1 VADKVEAEV
10 CTAEEAAD
18 AATGLAEI
26 PTTDAVATM
35 EVVENAVVGGEMS
48 VGSSDLAG
56 QSESEVHIAEGMTD
70 AATSPAEIP
79 TIGAV
84 AATEAV
90 EDAVVCVAVAGREI
104 NVGSSDLSVPLKSEV
119 CIAEGMSDVAT
130 GPAEIPTIGA
140 VAATEAVEDAV
151 VGGEMSV
158 SSSDLAGQSE
168 SEVHIAEGMTDAATG
183 PAEIP
188 TTGAVAT
195 TEAVENAV
203 VGGEMSVG
211 SPDLAGQLV
220 AEVCTEQ
227 GVTLA
232 LSGTKRHN
240 RYSKR
245 QIDTD
250 VHNADGRLSSFC
262 LDDSSGLKM
271 RCRSSQK
278 KSVMSSAE
286 SSTCPT
292 VSISSARVTRG
303 AIAKSLLSNQTPKK
317 PIQFK
322 GSPVKRACDGKV
334 LYLPTKVKRPLNSK
348 SRPSLGSTSSLEAG
362 CSSANKAGV
371 GKTTKQPR
379 VHEVIFSLSKKEKQQ
394 SKRHSSEDPHVTDLP
409 NKKNKVRGSVVNNA
423 TLLQERRQLLKGRYA
438 GMDESGDDEDDDYVP
453 KQGSR
458 SVSLKPQPTR
468 KKTGKKGRV
477 MLLKK
482 QQDTPEDRPA
492 ETDDESDIGSHSSDS
507 YEDMTDCS
515 SVSDIEPD
523 SDNNTEVQT
532 EDNSQVS
539 HESKSQI
546 QEDWFVP
553 RGLHQQFTFQDCPQ
567 RHLVDADEV
576 FDPMTF
582 YSLFL
587 DDDIITMMVTETNRY
602 AARTAETKQLQ
613 AQSRMR
619 VWSDTNPTEMRQFCG
634 LLLWMGLVRMPTI
647 DCYWRKSSLYR
658 NNIAGNTM
666 TRNRFQL
673 MLANW
678 HFADNEEAAG
688 DRTHKVNALMKAL
701 ITKFANARNPAEDI
715 VIDETMIAFRGRLQF
730 RQYLPGKAHKYG
742 VKIFKLC
749 DKTGYTYNMTIYKG
763 KNDRTFS
770 MPTEIVLN
778 LSQPYLTDGRTLVTD
793 NFYTSVELATKLLQ
807 SRTHL
812 VGTVRSNRKSLPRAV
827 TAAHLKKGEVI
838 ARQNN
843 DGVHV
848 LKWRDRRDVMVL
860 STKHGGNL
868 VNTGKKNRKQE
879 IIQKPE
885 AVLYYNSIK
894 QGIDVSDQMSSYH
907 SPLRKSIRWF
917 HKVAMEF
924 LLGTAVVNAWLLY
937 NEHCRSVGLESRQ
950 LQMAGFREFL
960 AMSLLNASGGSDRRS
975 VVESNPVTSTAT
987 HFLQV
992 QISYAVAEFYY
1003 KTEGEYREYLSVGLI
1018 FFFVHACFAVIG
1030 ICTYL

>member
-1 VADKVEAEV
+1 
-10 CTAEEAAD
+10 
-18 AATGLAEI
+18 
-26 PTTDAVATM
+26 M
-35 EVVENAVVGGEMS
+35 
-48 VGSSDLAG
+48 AG
-56 QSESEVHIAEGMTD
+56 QVESEVHT
-70 AATSPAEIP
+70 
-79 TIGAV
+79 
-84 AATEAV
+84 
-90 EDAVVCVAVAGREI
+90 
-104 NVGSSDLSVPLKSEV
+104 
-119 CIAEGMSDVAT
+119 
-130 GPAEIPTIGA
+130 
-140 VAATEAVEDAV
+140 
-151 VGGEMSV
+151 
-158 SSSDLAGQSE
+158 
-168 SEVHIAEGMTDAATG
+168 AEGMTDAATG
-183 PAEIP
+183 LAGPA
-188 TTGAVAT
+188 GD
-195 TEAVENAV
+195 AV
-203 VGGEMSVG
+203 VCKEISVG
-211 SPDLAGQLV
+211 SPDLAGQV
-220 AEVCTEQ
+220 EAEVHTTD
-227 GVTLA
+227 GMTVA
-232 LSGTKRHN
+232 RSGAKRYN

-245 QIDTD
+245 RIDTE
-250 VHNADGRLSSFC
+250 VHNADSHLSSFC
-262 LDDSSGLKM
+262 LGNSSDQKM
-271 RCRSSQK
+271 RCSSTQK
-278 KSVMSSAE
+278 KSVMSSVEPLAC
-286 SSTCPT
+286 ST

-303 AIAKSLLSNQTPKK
+303 AIAKSLLSNETPKK

-322 GSPVKRACDGKV
+322 GSPVKRTRDGKV

-348 SRPSLGSTSSLEAG
+348 STPSLGSTSLLEPG
-362 CSSANKAGV
+362 CSSSRKTRV
-371 GKTTKQPR
+371 GKTTKQP
-379 VHEVIFSLSKKEKQQ
+379 HIQEDIFSLSKKEKQQ
-394 SKRHSSEDPHVTDLP
+394 PKRQDPHVTDLTQ
-409 NKKNKVRGSVVNNA
+409 KKKKVRGSIVSNA

-438 GMDESGDDEDDDYVP
+438 GMDASGDDEDDDYVP
-453 KQGSR
+453 KQSSQSGL
-458 SVSLKPQPTR
+458 LKTQPTK
-468 KKTGKKGRV
+468 KKTGKRGRV

-482 QQDTPEDRPA
+482 QQDRPA
-492 ETDDESDIGSHSSDS
+492 ETDDESDIGIHSSDS
-507 YEDMTDCS
+507 YDDMTDCS
-515 SVSDIEPD
+515 SLSDIEPD
-523 SDNNTEVQT
+523 SDDSTEVPT
-532 EDNSQVS
+532 EDNSQVT
-539 HESKSQI
+539 HESKSEI

-553 RGLHQQFTFQDCPQ
+553 RGLHQQFKFEDCPH
-567 RHLVDADEV
+567 RHLVDANEV
-576 FDPMTF
+576 FSPMTF
-582 YSLFL
+582 YNLFL

-602 AARTAETKQLQ
+602 AARTAETKQVK

-658 NNIAGNTM
+658 NNIAANTM

-701 ITKFANARNPAEDI
+701 IAKFSDARNPAEDI
-715 VIDETMIAFRGRLQF
+715 VIDETMVAFRGRLYF

-778 LSQPYLTDGRTLVTD
+778 LSQPYLNNGRTLVTD
-793 NFYTSVELATKLLQ
+793 NFYTSVELANKLLQ

-812 VGTVRSNRKSLPRAV
+812 VGTVRSNRRSLPRAV

-879 IIQKPE
+879 IIEKPE
-885 AVLYYNSIK
+885 AVLFYNSIK

-950 LQMAGFREFL
+950 LQIAGFREFL
-960 AMSLLNASGGSDRRS
+960 ATSLLNAGSDRS
-975 VVESNPVTSTAT
+975 VVESSHVASTAT

-992 QISYAVAEFYY
+992 CIVHYAQISLAVADFITRQ
-1003 KTEGEYREYLSVGLI
+1003 KVNTES
-1018 FFFVHACFAVIG
+1018 
-1030 ICTYL
+1030 ICQ